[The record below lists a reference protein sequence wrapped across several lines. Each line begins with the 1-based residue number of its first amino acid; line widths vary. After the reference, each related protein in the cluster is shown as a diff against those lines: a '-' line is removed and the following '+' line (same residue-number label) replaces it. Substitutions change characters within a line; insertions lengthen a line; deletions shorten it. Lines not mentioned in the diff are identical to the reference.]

1 LGVNLYS
8 GGMESRELAYF
19 VAVAEELNFIRA
31 AKRLGM
37 AQPPL
42 SRAIQQLERRLGVR
56 LLARTSRRVE
66 LTAAGE
72 TLLREG
78 RKALT
83 ALETAARLTQRAAS
97 PNLVL
102 ALKPGGD
109 ANLLEKIL
117 AACEAESLPVDIR
130 FCAIGEQESLLRA
143 GEADVALLHLPYDEP
158 AGLATETLL
167 VDREIVLLPATHRLA
182 AHPSLT
188 RADLVGEEVFAWTG
202 ECPAV
207 GGPIRDTSQVGQLV
221 GLGRTLA
228 ILPESFA
235 DHVTPNLA
243 VVPLSD
249 GDTSTTVLAWPEDSR
264 SRTLARFVRL
274 AASVTGRVAT

>member
-1 LGVNLYS
+1 
-8 GGMESRELAYF
+8 MESRELAYF
-19 VAVAEELNFIRA
+19 VAVAEELNFGRA
-31 AKRLGM
+31 AERLGI

-56 LLARTSRRVE
+56 LLARTTRRVE

-72 TLLREG
+72 TLLHEG

-83 ALETAARLTQRAAS
+83 ALEAATRLTQRAVS

-102 ALKPGGD
+102 AAKPGGD

-130 FCAIGEQESLLRA
+130 FCAIGEQESLLRV
-143 GEADVALLHLPYDEP
+143 GEADVALLHLPHDEP
-158 AGLATETLL
+158 MDLATEILL

-182 AHPSLT
+182 NRPSLT
-188 RADLVGEEVFAWTG
+188 RADLVAEEVCAWTD

-207 GGPIRDTSQVGQLV
+207 GGPIRDTGQVRQMV
-221 GLGRTLA
+221 TLGRTLA

-235 DHVTPNLA
+235 DHVPPSLA
-243 VVPLSD
+243 AVPLSD
-249 GDTSTTVLAWPEDSR
+249 GDTSTIVLAWPEDSR

-274 AASVTGRVAT
+274 AASVTGGVAT